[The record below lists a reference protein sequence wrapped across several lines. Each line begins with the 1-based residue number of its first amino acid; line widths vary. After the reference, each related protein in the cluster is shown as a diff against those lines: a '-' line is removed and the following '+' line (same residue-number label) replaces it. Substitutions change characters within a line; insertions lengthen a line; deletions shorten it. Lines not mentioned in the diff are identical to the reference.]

1 MGFGRPFSVTI
12 VTQNRYGRR
21 DTTFI
26 PICIDFTYQKL
37 YIFFGGD
44 VYAKRAPS
52 GNHVC
57 HRLRSQRSPDP
68 TARYQT
74 QLKPKQPIAH
84 TKT

>member
-1 MGFGRPFSVTI
+1 MGFGRPFSVTV

-26 PICIDFTYQKL
+26 PICIDC
-37 YIFFGGD
+37 GD

-57 HRLRSQRSPDP
+57 HRRISQRSPDP

-74 QLKPKQPIAH
+74 QLKPKQPIAL